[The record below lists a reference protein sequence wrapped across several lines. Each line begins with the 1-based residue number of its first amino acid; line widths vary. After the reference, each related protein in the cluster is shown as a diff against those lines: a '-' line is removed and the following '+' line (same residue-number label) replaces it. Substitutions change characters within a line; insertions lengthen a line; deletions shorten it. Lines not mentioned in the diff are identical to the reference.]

1 MGFLRVLLG
10 FPVVLVAIYLVLSV
24 GLRLAERRRL
34 AREWDLSG
42 AGTDRE
48 AWMRE
53 GLAAYDRSLRRK
65 LLWGVVVGPLVAL
78 AVLLYV
84 LNVS

>member
-1 MGFLRVLLG
+1 MGFLRVWLVLAVLLLG
-10 FPVVLVAIYLVLSV
+10 LYLVLSV
-24 GLRLAERRRL
+24 WLRLAERRRL
-34 AREWDLSG
+34 AREWDLST
-42 AGTDRE
+42 AGGDRE

-53 GLAAYDRSLRRK
+53 GLAAYDRSLRRR